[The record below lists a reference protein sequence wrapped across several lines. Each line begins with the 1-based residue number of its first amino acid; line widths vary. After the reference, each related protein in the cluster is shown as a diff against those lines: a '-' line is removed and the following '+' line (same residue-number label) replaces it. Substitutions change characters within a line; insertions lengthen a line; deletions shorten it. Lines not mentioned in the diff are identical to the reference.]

1 MHIYINILI
10 NITCF
15 FFRLQISY
23 DYYRLMGSND
33 AAVIAYVK
41 TFFASVN
48 AYFGL
53 ITQPRV
59 QISIKAIDIL
69 RVRQLSSTL

>member
-1 MHIYINILI
+1 
-10 NITCF
+10 
-15 FFRLQISY
+15 
-23 DYYRLMGSND
+23 MGSNE

-41 TFFASVN
+41 TFFAGIN